1 MSNSSV
7 ISLSLTNDHEFLA
20 IGLDGSEV
28 LIYRQ
33 IGELFSPF
41 ANISFDSSDQRKVEL
56 THDHQLLLVSYSHEL
71 EMYGFDGEQYLLN
84 FSAEGRFADSG
95 IQDVDMNSEAN
106 LLAVATEEATHLLG
120 IRNNSFEE
128 VQRINKS
135 NSTVKLSED
144 GQHLLITADG

>member
-1 MSNSSV
+1 MSS
-7 ISLSLTNDHEFLA
+7 
-20 IGLDGSEV
+20 GLDGSEI

-56 THDHQLLLVSYSHEL
+56 THDHQLLLVFHSHEL
-71 EMYGFDGEQYLLN
+71 EMYSFDREQYLLN
-84 FSAEGRFADSG
+84 FSAEGRFADSE
-95 IQDVDMNSEAN
+95 IQDFDMNSEAN
-106 LLAVATEEATHLLG
+106 LLVVATEEAIHLLG
-120 IRNNSFEE
+120 IRNSTFEE

-144 GQHLLITADG
+144 GQHLLITADGEVTILRN